1 MASQSQAEL
10 IKIGKAGF
18 ATIDKYFDQPR
29 RSGRLYYPPP
39 GYQYGS
45 QQVAQMKEPINKS
58 KVQSSNIAGHTNFR
72 GIYSEVKFL

>member
-10 IKIGKAGF
+10 IKIGNEGF
-18 ATIDKYFDQPR
+18 AIIDKYFNQPR
-29 RSGRLYYPPP
+29 SSGRLYYSPPR
-39 GYQYGS
+39 YQYGS
-45 QQVAQMKEPINKS
+45 QVAQMKEPINNS